1 MTPADFEAAHAVAAE
16 CDAEAREVI
25 ATLLSTISMV
35 DGDAPEPRNESEQ
48 RGLSAAM
55 RVAMAP
61 EPHPSRTPAA
71 RAAISA
77 AWDAR
82 EGIARANRVTMTR
95 AMRTMSTEGPRVRLG
110 LLKRVSRAGRQQSGT
125 LRCVNLGGVTV
136 TWWACP
142 GQPLASTRLGSPT
155 APTTRATAS
164 FPRDGGE
171 DARGWA
177 SEAHRWS

>member
-1 MTPADFEAAHAVAAE
+1 MRSSVCITWLSEALAQDLPVTPADFEAAHAVAAE

-35 DGDAPEPRNESEQ
+35 DGDAPEPRSESEQ

-82 EGIARANRVTMTR
+82 EGIARANRVAMTR
-95 AMRTMSTEGPRVRLG
+95 AMRTMSPEDRAYVSG
-110 LLKRVSRAGRQQSGT
+110 LLKRVS
-125 LRCVNLGGVTV
+125 
-136 TWWACP
+136 
-142 GQPLASTRLGSPT
+142 
-155 APTTRATAS
+155 
-164 FPRDGGE
+164 
-171 DARGWA
+171 
-177 SEAHRWS
+177 